1 MHACWRCQIQVPE
14 TNGLCIAREEFI
26 TYGHSSLRRSLRLPL
41 VGRLRLTFRAN
52 FSFTAFPNL
61 PPTLRAKRT
70 KRRNSIIKFS
80 FTTFPFSDSDLFDVG
95 SCPVTWESNRTLVV
109 PLDRGCVLSHA
120 GVVEARIL
128 DADSSSQTQA
138 SFSSA
143 RTTKRFPVVAVRVS
157 NPDCTPRRASLP
169 QTVHAYVLRLKISRY
184 SSNKIMAPTTDMIKP
199 AGCPGLYQPRA
210 WPR

>member
-95 SCPVTWESNRTLVV
+95 LCPVTWESNRTLVV

-128 DADSSSQTQA
+128 DADSSSTNAVQLFVGTHNETL
-138 SFSSA
+138 SGRRGA
-143 RTTKRFPVVAVRVS
+143 RQQPRLYAAPSIATTDGA
-157 NPDCTPRRASLP
+157 C
-169 QTVHAYVLRLKISRY
+169 LRLALEDQSI
-184 SSNKIMAPTTDMIKP
+184 
-199 AGCPGLYQPRA
+199 
-210 WPR
+210 